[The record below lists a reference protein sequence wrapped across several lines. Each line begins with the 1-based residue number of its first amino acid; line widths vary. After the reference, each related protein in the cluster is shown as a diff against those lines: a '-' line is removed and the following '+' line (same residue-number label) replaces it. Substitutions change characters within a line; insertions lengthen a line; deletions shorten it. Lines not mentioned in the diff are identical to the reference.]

1 MGCAKD
7 LLQSMVHTFL
17 CWVALSFS
25 WSLSLMMCLERQ
37 LQARWAAK
45 ILPPYPSDLSPQMS
59 QSLGLLPGSQEPLV
73 VHTYLSPGRVWCQV
87 PFKVWKPWSS
97 RDGLT
102 APSTFIVL
110 GVKGARHP
118 PRVGFIS
125 SGHEPS
131 GRAAL
136 HLSSGPSTTKSQ
148 RGTTSVKRSHFALH
162 VSHRVLFFLAIL
174 NLQE

>member
-1 MGCAKD
+1 MLGCAQ
-7 LLQSMVHTFL
+7 LLTESELDDVLGKTAQSKVGSKNFAPH
-17 CWVALSFS
+17 
-25 WSLSLMMCLERQ
+25 
-37 LQARWAAK
+37 
-45 ILPPYPSDLSPQMS
+45 PSNISPQMS
-59 QSLGLLPGSQEPLV
+59 QNLGLLQGSQEPLV
-73 VHTYLSPGRVWCQV
+73 VHTYLSPGRAWCHI
-87 PFKVWKPWSS
+87 PFKGWKLWSS

-136 HLSSGPSTTKSQ
+136 HLSSGPSTTKTGRGPTSIKWSQ
-148 RGTTSVKRSHFALH
+148 FALH
-162 VSHRVLFFLAIL
+162 VSHCVLFFSGNHELS
-174 NLQE
+174 